1 MTRRWMR
8 ARTLLALA
16 GALAGCQTAQPP
28 PPSGNNV
35 CQLPSVSVPLTSD
48 LHETSGVAASR
59 QHEGVF
65 WTHNDSG
72 GDPALFAIDSTG
84 RILKRIRVL
93 ETHNRDWEDIALG
106 PCEPG
111 GPDCLF
117 IGEIGDNNERHPHV
131 AVYRIPEPD
140 PAGDT
145 LSDPARIFRF
155 TYPDGPRD
163 AESLFVTEQGIHVVS
178 KGRSHA
184 IELFRLPPPYQH
196 GETVQIHRVQ
206 RLLPPPT
213 SASFQA
219 TAAAADPAGER
230 VVLRTYGG
238 LRFYRVVGDTLA
250 QVGRAADLV
259 APEQLQGEAVDFLSG
274 DRLVLTSEAR
284 GTQPASLAILSC
296 DPLRP
301 PDDTLETGP

>member
-1 MTRRWMR
+1 MTRRWVRSR
-8 ARTLLALA
+8 ALLALA

-35 CQLPSVSVPLTSD
+35 CQLPTVSVPLASI
-48 LHETSGVAASR
+48 LHESSGVAASR
-59 QHEGVF
+59 QHEGIF

-72 GDPALFAIDSTG
+72 GGPDVFAVDSTG
-84 RILKRIRVL
+84 RILTRIRVA
-93 ETHNRDWEDIALG
+93 EAHNRDWEDIALG
-106 PCEPG
+106 ACEPG

-140 PAGDT
+140 PARDT
-145 LSDPARIFRF
+145 LSEPARIFRF

-163 AESLFVTEQGIHVVS
+163 AESVFVTDQGIHVVS
-178 KGRSHA
+178 KGRSDA
-184 IELFRLPPPYQH
+184 IELFRLTPPHTH
-196 GETVQIHRVQ
+196 GEITEIRRVQ

-213 SASFQA
+213 SASFQV
-219 TAAAADPAGER
+219 TAAAADQSGER

-238 LRFYRVVGDTLA
+238 LRFYRMVADTLA
-250 QVGRAADLV
+250 PVGRPADLV
-259 APEQLQGEAVDFLSG
+259 APEQLQGEAVDFLTG

-284 GTQPASLAILSC
+284 GTQPASLAIVSC

-301 PDDTLETGP
+301 PEDTVETGP